1 MIDNNQLW
9 NTVLE
14 NLKSSMS
21 KPYFSMWLK
30 DSSIV
35 KQEEGIVSVGVPN
48 VFAREWLS
56 EKFHKQILKALRD
69 VNDHIRGIEYVI
81 TDAQKKKMLE
91 KRAQAEQL
99 RRESAKEQ
107 QGKSRELP
115 LDDLYVNKED
125 NLNPRY
131 TFDSFVVGPFNELA
145 HAASLA
151 VIAKPGGAYN
161 PLFIYGDTGRGKT
174 HLIQAVGNRL
184 KQLYPGKKIFY
195 ITSERFA
202 NDFIMAVQN
211 NRSQQF
217 KEKYRFYDVIIMDD
231 VQFFSNKE
239 KSQEELFHL
248 FNHFY
253 DNNKQIIFS
262 SDKHPQYIQNLEERI
277 KSRFNAGMIVDIPA
291 PDFESRCAIL
301 RTKSR
306 INNLGLSEEVV
317 VELARVVEGNIR
329 ELEGALNSIMMHTQ
343 LKGTQVAPHEIKN
356 IIKTASKPTV
366 QKNVS
371 IKDVI
376 RIVSQFYDVEEKD
389 IFDKSRKK
397 EVVKPRQMIMYILRE
412 DFDVSYPSIGE
423 KLGGRDHTTV
433 IHSCEK
439 IKEEIK
445 TNPSVISDIERIRS
459 IIQY

>member
-1 MIDNNQLW
+1 
-9 NTVLE
+9 
-14 NLKSSMS
+14 
-21 KPYFSMWLK
+21 MWLK

-35 KQEEGIVSVGVPN
+35 KQEEGIISVGVPS

-56 EKFHKQILKALRD
+56 EKFHKQILKALRE
-69 VNDHIRGIEYVI
+69 VNDNIRGIEYVI

-99 RRESAKEQ
+99 RRESVKDQ

-343 LKGTQVAPHEIKN
+343 LKGIQVAPHEIKN
-356 IIKTASKPTV
+356 IIKTASKPAV

>member
-1 MIDNNQLW
+1 MIDNSQLW

-35 KQEEGIVSVGVPN
+35 KQEEGIISVGVPS

-56 EKFHKQILKALRD
+56 EKFHKQILKALRE
-69 VNDHIRGIEYVI
+69 VNDNIRGIEYVI

-99 RRESAKEQ
+99 RRESVKDQ

-343 LKGTQVAPHEIKN
+343 LKGIQVAPHEIKN
-356 IIKTASKPTV
+356 IIKTASKPAV